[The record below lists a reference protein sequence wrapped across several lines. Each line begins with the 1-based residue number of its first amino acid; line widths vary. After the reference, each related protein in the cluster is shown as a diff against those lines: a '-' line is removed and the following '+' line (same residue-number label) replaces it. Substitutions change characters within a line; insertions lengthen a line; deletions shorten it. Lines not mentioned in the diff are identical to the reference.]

1 MRGHRVTRVTPL
13 AYRKRRLAIPLRS
26 MKTHSGILVAT
37 LVAFGFHGGTVQA
50 KPAAQTASKRVITH
64 EDVWLMKRIGAPQP
78 SPDGKWLVV
87 SVAEPSYEE
96 SAQFSDLWLIGTDR
110 SAPARRLTS
119 TRRGESSVT
128 WSPDSR
134 RIVFSTQREGDDS
147 PQLYL
152 LDLAAAG
159 EAQRVT
165 QLTLGARLPMFS
177 PDGRKLLFQSVV
189 YPGAKSEADNKRL
202 DAERKARKWNARIY
216 EGFPIRNWDK
226 WLDERA
232 THLFVQEIA
241 ADGAPVGA
249 PRDLFAGTQLAARPG
264 FSGRLGD
271 GSEDFDATFTPDS
284 NGVVFAAT
292 TNRDATAYAFTNSSL
307 YKLAL
312 SGGEPELLVD
322 GNASFGRP
330 RFSADGKTLYVLH
343 EAINSMTYNLTR
355 LAAFDWP
362 GIGTPRIVTAALD
375 RAVSSYAISPD
386 SRTVFITA
394 EDAGYEKL
402 YRFSAAGG
410 VATELFAVGSGVITN
425 IAIPQRAKQ
434 LAIYGTWESA
444 VSPAEVA
451 AITSTSGAVLPLT
464 QFNRA
469 RAAAL
474 DLQPVEHFWFTSSKG
489 RRIHNM
495 IVRPPNF
502 DPRKQYPLVVLIHGG
517 PHTMWRDHFFLR
529 WNYHLIAAPG
539 YVVLLTNYSGSTGF
553 GEAQAQTI
561 QGDPLKTA
569 GDETNEG
576 ADEAIKRYAF
586 IDSTRQCAGGASY
599 GGHLSNWLQAS
610 TTRYRCLISHAGL
623 VNLESQWG
631 TSDTIYSREIN
642 NGGPPWEQGPVWREQ
657 NPIRYAARF
666 KTPTLVTIG
675 EQDFRVPLNNSL
687 EYWSALQ
694 RMRVPSR
701 LVVFPDENHWVL
713 KGENSKVFY
722 RELADWLGKYLKDA
736 PTS

>member
-1 MRGHRVTRVTPL
+1 MIAQSGPFAPL
-13 AYRKRRLAIPLRS
+13 AYRKQQLTIPLPT
-26 MKTHSGILVAT
+26 MKTIHLFVVAA
-37 LVAFGFHGGTVQA
+37 LAAFGFLSTA
-50 KPAAQTASKRVITH
+50 SPATAAPAAAKRVMTH
-64 EDVWLMKRIGAPQP
+64 EDLWLMKRVGAPQP

-87 SVAEPSYEE
+87 SVTDPAYEE
-96 SAQFSDLWLIGTDR
+96 SAQFADLWLVAADR

-119 TRRGESSVT
+119 TRRSESGVT
-128 WSPDSR
+128 WSQDSR
-134 RIVFSTQREGDDS
+134 RIAFSTQREGDDS
-147 PQLYL
+147 AQIYI
-152 LDLAAAG
+152 LDLASAG
-159 EAQRVT
+159 EAQRIT
-165 QLTLGARLPMFS
+165 QLTLGARSPVFS
-177 PDGRKLLFQSVV
+177 PDGRKLLFQSLV

-226 WLDERA
+226 WLDERG
-232 THLFVQEIA
+232 THLFVQDLDA
-241 ADGAPVGA
+241 SGAPVGE
-249 PRDLFAGTQLAARPG
+249 PRDLFAGTKLAALPG
-264 FSGRLGD
+264 FSGQI
-271 GSEDFDATFTPDS
+271 GSGTEDFDAVFAPDS
-284 NGVVFAAT
+284 AAIVFPASI
-292 TNRDATAYAFTNSSL
+292 NRDTAAYAFTNSSL
-307 YKLAL
+307 YRQSLTG
-312 SGGEPELLVD
+312 SEPELLVD
-322 GNASFGRP
+322 SADSFTRP
-330 RFSADGKTLYVLH
+330 RFSADGKTLYALH
-343 EAINSMTYNLTR
+343 EASTSMTYNLTR
-355 LAAFDWP
+355 LAALSWP
-362 GIGTPRIVTAALD
+362 VVGKPRIVTASLD
-375 RAVSSYAISPD
+375 RAVSSYAIAPD

-394 EDAGYEKL
+394 EDAGHEKL

-410 VATELFAVGSGVITN
+410 AATEAFAVGAGVITN
-425 IAIPQRAKQ
+425 IAIPQRTPR
-434 LAIYGTWESA
+434 LAIYGNWESA
-444 VSPAEVA
+444 VSPAEVVLV
-451 AITSTSGAVLPLT
+451 TPTSGTVLPLT

-469 RAAAL
+469 RTAAL
-474 DLQPVEHFWFTSSKG
+474 ELQPVEHFWFTSSKG

-502 DPRKQYPLVVLIHGG
+502 DPQKKYPLVVLIHGG

-529 WNYHLIAAPG
+529 WNYHMLAAPG
-539 YVVLLTNYSGSTGF
+539 YVILLTNYSGSTGF
-553 GEAQAQTI
+553 GEAAARTI

-576 ADEAIKRYAF
+576 ADEAIKRYPF
-586 IDSTRQCAGGASY
+586 IDASRQCAGGASY
-599 GGHLSNWLQAS
+599 GGHLANWLQAS

-642 NGGPPWEQGPVWREQ
+642 NGGPVWEQGPVWREQ

-713 KGENSKVFY
+713 KGENSKLFY
-722 RELADWLGKYLKDA
+722 RELTQWLGRYLSDS